1 MQEENTLN
9 PEQPQEEIR
18 LAGEAVKETTPL
30 PVRNNFVV
38 FNLNTL
44 LILVL
49 LAGLVILYILHFA
62 GGTKQDGMMPAL
74 QKSGKSMSIVY
85 INLDT
90 LNSRYEYVNALR
102 SDLEATGNRM
112 QKEILGEQAAFEKE
126 AAQFQQQVQAN
137 AITEDRAKV
146 VYEQLMQKQ
155 QALLEKK
162 EVYTQ
167 QIAEKEIGM
176 NMQLVDSV
184 VSFLKRYNL
193 QYGYDYIMGYK
204 AGGEIL
210 FGNDT
215 LDITREVLDALN
227 AEYQKKK

>member
-9 PEQPQEEIR
+9 PEQTQEEIR
-18 LAGEAVKETTPL
+18 LAGEAVKENTPQ
-30 PVRNNFVV
+30 PVRSNFVV

-62 GGTKQDGMMPAL
+62 GGKKQDAMMPVL

-137 AITEDRAKV
+137 AITEERAKV

-210 FGNDT
+210 YGNDT